1 MSVHLRFAR
10 HGRWRLTALAV
21 TVLAITAAGCGSASS
36 GGSSSGSTAA
46 GGATNIGA
54 CGTIPSPQLKDP
66 DNLVSKLPTQ
76 LQAFYKGLPYT
87 VQPSVYAHF
96 KPSHPAPW
104 TIGFLDGPLNNT
116 YAVVTLKDMQYWAKK
131 LEQAGIVK
139 NFISDV
145 APDTTV
151 APQIQQF
158 NSLIEKKVDL
168 ILVIPNSGP
177 PLVPEIQRAY
187 KAGIPTVTLAG
198 PVDGTPDVVNW
209 THNPFLNG
217 ARPTAYIAKNY
228 MHGTGN
234 MLMVEGAPTAPTA
247 IATLA
252 GAQAALKE
260 CPGIHIINKTPL
272 VGNYSNPVAKS
283 VTLQFLSTYSG
294 TINGVMDGGT
304 MAPGIISAFQQLGKP
319 LPPMTDIGAI
329 DGALEYFKQHES
341 SGVGGASTGSG
352 NYEFNRVAMDIAI
365 RILEGKGPK
374 LNDIIGEAYLITKNN
389 LNFMLKY
396 NTKNMTLNN
405 YNVGEV
411 PPFSLETS
419 QQLNGYFNSP
429 GVKAPVGLDSGTPS
443 DLDTIFGIT

>member
-1 MSVHLRFAR
+1 MAAR
-10 HGRWRLTALAV
+10 NRRRLAALAV
-21 TVLAITAAGCGSASS
+21 LALVAGCGSAASS
-36 GGSSSGSTAA
+36 GGSSAGST
-46 GGATNIGA
+46 GIGA
-54 CGTIPSPQLKDP
+54 CGTVPNPGIHDP
-66 DNLVSKLPTQ
+66 DNLVSTLPKE
-76 LQAFYKGLPYT
+76 LQAFYKGLPYHI
-87 VQPSVYAHF
+87 QPSAYAHW
-96 KPSHPAPW
+96 KPSNPMPW
-104 TIGFLDGPLNNT
+104 TIGFLDGPLTNT
-116 YAVVTLKDMQYWAKK
+116 YAVVTLKDMEYWAKK
-131 LEQAGIVK
+131 LEAAGIVK
-139 NFISDV
+139 KFIADV

-158 NSLIEKKVDL
+158 NSLIEQKVNL

-177 PLVPEIQRAY
+177 PLVPEIERAY
-187 KAGIPTVTLAG
+187 KAGIATVTLAG

-228 MHGTGN
+228 MHGKGN

-252 GAQAALKE
+252 GAEAALKE
-260 CPGIHIINKTPL
+260 CPGIKIINSTPL

-283 VTLQFLSTYSG
+283 VVLQFLSTYSG
-294 TINGVMDGGT
+294 TVNGVMDGGT
-304 MAPGIISAFQQLGKP
+304 MAPGIISAFQQLGKTV
-319 LPPMTDIGAI
+319 PPMTNIGAI

-374 LNDIIGEAYLITKNN
+374 LNDIIGEAYLITKSN

-419 QQLNGYFNSP
+419 SELDGYFNTP
-429 GVKAPVGLDSGTPS
+429 GITAPVGLDSGTAS
-443 DLDTIFGIT
+443 DLDTIFGVT